1 MGNGATQHRTRLA
14 QSLQDSLAKL
24 VAITHNAAPFTR
36 QVASMHRI
44 KTYNTI
50 SAEGLDRFE
59 RERYEIGQDIAHP
72 DALLLRSHKLQGSE
86 IPDSVT
92 AIARAGA
99 GVNNIPLAVCS
110 ERGIPVFNTPGA
122 NANAVKELVA
132 AAMLLASRD
141 IVGGIAFA
149 QAQDPG
155 MSAQDMNTL
164 MEQEKKRFAGAE
176 LAGKTLGVVGL
187 GSIGSLV
194 ARLGLDLGMV
204 VVGFDPAL
212 SVEAAWRL
220 PSEVQRM
227 ENVQS
232 LFSRSDFVSLHLPV
246 LDSTRGLVNEEMLTH
261 FKKGSCLLNFAREEI
276 VSTEA
281 VVAALDN
288 GQLRCYVA
296 DFPNPM
302 LLGRTDTLLMPH
314 IGASTAEAEENCAI
328 MAANQLKAFL
338 EHGNIRNS
346 VNFPAIELERTTDY
360 RITIA
365 NRNEPGMLSHVLTL
379 IGDEGLNVADLLNK
393 SFGDVA
399 YNIIDLDEVPQEGL
413 LNKISTVEGVI
424 NLRLIEG
431 TPG

>member
-1 MGNGATQHRTRLA
+1 
-14 QSLQDSLAKL
+14 
-24 VAITHNAAPFTR
+24 
-36 QVASMHRI
+36 MHRI
-44 KTYNTI
+44 QTYNTI
-50 SAEGLDRFE
+50 SPKGLDRFE
-59 RERYEIGQDIAHP
+59 RDRYEVGQGIARP
-72 DALLLRSHKLQGSE
+72 DALLLRSHKLQDAE
-86 IPDSVT
+86 IFESVT

-99 GVNNIPLAVCS
+99 GVNNIPLALCS

-149 QAQDPG
+149 QSQDPG
-155 MSAQDMNTL
+155 MSAQAMNAL
-164 MEQEKKRFAGAE
+164 MEKEKKRFAGAE

-187 GSIGSLV
+187 GAIGSLV
-194 ARLGLDLGMV
+194 ARLGLNFGME

-232 LFSRSDFVSLHLPV
+232 LFTRSDFVSLHLPV
-246 LDSTRGLVNEEMLTH
+246 LDSTRGLINAEMLEH
-261 FKKGSCLLNFAREEI
+261 FRKGSCLLNFAREEI

-281 VVAALDN
+281 IVAALDA

-296 DFPNPM
+296 DFPSP
-302 LLGRTDTLLMPH
+302 LLMGRTDALLMPH

-365 NRNEPGMLSHVLTL
+365 NRNEPGMLSHILNL
-379 IGDEGLNVADLLNK
+379 IGDDGLNVADLLNK
-393 SFGDVA
+393 SVGDIA
-399 YNIIDLDEVPQEGL
+399 YNIIDLDEIPQSALLDKIRGL
-413 LNKISTVEGVI
+413 EGVI

-431 TPG
+431 SPT

>member
-1 MGNGATQHRTRLA
+1 MQ
-14 QSLQDSLAKL
+14 
-24 VAITHNAAPFTR
+24 
-36 QVASMHRI
+36 RI

-50 SAEGLDRFE
+50 SAKGLDRFE
-59 RERYEIGQDIAHP
+59 RERYEVGQDIAHP
-72 DALLLRSHKLQGSE
+72 DALLLRSHKLQATE
-86 IPDSVT
+86 ILDSVT

-99 GVNNIPLAVCS
+99 GVNNIPLAACS

-149 QAQDPG
+149 QAQAPD

-164 MEQEKKRFAGAE
+164 MEQEKKRFAGTE

-194 ARLGLDLGMV
+194 ARLGLDFGME

-246 LDSTRGLVNEEMLTH
+246 LDSTRGLINEEMLTH
-261 FKKGSCLLNFAREEI
+261 FRKGSCLLNFAREEI
-276 VSTEA
+276 VETEA
-281 VVAALDN
+281 VVAALDS

-296 DFPNPM
+296 DFPNPL

-365 NRNEPGMLSHVLTL
+365 NRNEPGMLSHILTL

-393 SFGDVA
+393 SVGDIA
-399 YNIIDLDEVPQEGL
+399 YNIIDLDGVPQEGL
-413 LNKISTVEGVI
+413 LTKIRTLEGVI

-431 TPG
+431 SPG

>member
-1 MGNGATQHRTRLA
+1 MY
-14 QSLQDSLAKL
+14 
-24 VAITHNAAPFTR
+24 
-36 QVASMHRI
+36 RI

-50 SAEGLDRFE
+50 STKGLDRFE
-59 RERYEIGQDIAHP
+59 RDRYEVGQDIAHP
-72 DALLLRSHKLQGSE
+72 DALLLRSHKLQESE
-86 IPDSVT
+86 IPASVT

-99 GVNNIPLAVCS
+99 GVNNIPTALCS

-141 IVGGIAFA
+141 IVGGITFA
-149 QAQDPG
+149 QSQDPS
-155 MSAQDMNTL
+155 MTASDMNAV
-164 MEQEKKRFAGAE
+164 MEREKKRFAGAE

-187 GSIGSLV
+187 GAIGSLV
-194 ARLGLDLGMV
+194 ARLGLDFGMD

-232 LFSRSDFVSLHLPV
+232 LVGRSDFVSLHLPV
-246 LDSTRGLVNEEMLTH
+246 LDSTRGLVNAEMLTH

-281 VVAALDN
+281 VVEALDS
-288 GQLRCYVA
+288 GRLRRYVA
-296 DFPNPM
+296 DFPSPL
-302 LLGRTDTLLMPH
+302 LLGRSDALLMPH
-314 IGASTAEAEENCAI
+314 IGASTAEAEENCAV
-328 MAANQLKAFL
+328 MAANQLRAFL

-346 VNFPAIELERTTDY
+346 VNFPAIELERTTEY

-365 NRNEPGMLSHVLTL
+365 NRNEPGMLSHILTL
-379 IGDEGLNVADLLNK
+379 IGDDGLNVADLLNK
-393 SFGDVA
+393 SVGDIA
-399 YNIIDLDEVPQEGL
+399 YNIIDLDELPQQALLDKINGL
-413 LNKISTVEGVI
+413 EGVI

-431 TPG
+431 APT

>member
-1 MGNGATQHRTRLA
+1 MRPLEIDG
-14 QSLQDSLAKL
+14 L
-24 VAITHNAAPFTR
+24 VA
-36 QVASMHRI
+36 MHRI
-44 KTYNTI
+44 KTYNTL
-50 SAEGLDRFE
+50 SPKGLDRFQ
-59 RERYEIGQDIAHP
+59 RERYEVGQDIAHP
-72 DALLLRSHKLQGSE
+72 DALLLRSHKLQEAE
-86 IPDSVT
+86 ILESVT

-149 QAQDPG
+149 QSQDAT
-155 MSAQDMNTL
+155 MSAQSMNAL

-187 GSIGSLV
+187 GAIGSLV
-194 ARLGLDLGMV
+194 ARLGLDFGME

-227 ENVQS
+227 ENVPS
-232 LFSRSDFVSLHLPV
+232 LFSCSDYVSLHLPV
-246 LDSTRGLVNEEMLTH
+246 LDSTRELINAEMLTH
-261 FKKGSCLLNFAREEI
+261 FRPGSCLLNFAREEI

-281 VVAALDN
+281 IVAALEA
-288 GQLRCYVA
+288 GQLRRYVA
-296 DFPNPM
+296 DFPNPL

-338 EHGNIRNS
+338 DHGNIRNS
-346 VNFPAIELERTTDY
+346 VNFPAIELERTTEY

-365 NRNEPGMLSHVLTL
+365 NRNEPGMLSHILAL
-379 IGDEGLNVADLLNK
+379 IGEDGLNVADLLNK
-393 SFGDVA
+393 SVGDIA
-399 YNIIDLDEVPQEGL
+399 YNIIDLDEVPQESL
-413 LNKISTVEGVI
+413 LSKIRSLEGVI
-424 NLRLIEG
+424 NLRLIQG
-431 TPG
+431 TPDSL

>member
-1 MGNGATQHRTRLA
+1 
-14 QSLQDSLAKL
+14 
-24 VAITHNAAPFTR
+24 
-36 QVASMHRI
+36 MHRI
-44 KTYNTI
+44 KTFNTI
-50 SAEGLDRFE
+50 SAKGLDRFE
-59 RERYEIGQDIAHP
+59 RERYEVGQDIPYP
-72 DALLLRSHKLQGSE
+72 DALLLRSHKLQESE
-86 IPDSVT
+86 ILDSVT

-99 GVNNIPLAVCS
+99 GVNNIPLAACS

-155 MSAQDMNTL
+155 MSAQDMDTL

-194 ARLGLDLGMV
+194 ARLGLDLGME

-212 SVEAAWRL
+212 SVDAAWRL

-232 LFSRSDFVSLHLPV
+232 LVSRSDFVSLHLPV
-246 LDSTRGLVNEEMLTH
+246 LDSTRGLVNDEMLAH
-261 FKKGSCLLNFAREEI
+261 FRKGSCLLNFAREEI

-281 VVAALDN
+281 VVAALDS
-288 GQLRCYVA
+288 GQLRRYVA
-296 DFPNPM
+296 DFPNP
-302 LLGRTDTLLMPH
+302 LFLGRSDTLLMPH

-338 EHGNIRNS
+338 EYGNVRNS

-365 NRNEPGMLSHVLTL
+365 NRNEPGMLSHILTL
-379 IGDEGLNVADLLNK
+379 IGDAGLNVADLLNK
-393 SFGDVA
+393 SVGDIA
-399 YNIIDLDEVPQEGL
+399 YNIIDLDEVPSEEL
-413 LNKISTVEGVI
+413 LGQISSLEGVI

>member
-1 MGNGATQHRTRLA
+1 
-14 QSLQDSLAKL
+14 
-24 VAITHNAAPFTR
+24 
-36 QVASMHRI
+36 MHLI

-50 SAEGLDRFE
+50 SPRGLERFE
-59 RERYEIGQDIAHP
+59 RDRYEVGHDIAHP
-72 DALLLRSHKLQGSE
+72 DALLLRSHKLQADE
-86 IPDSVT
+86 IPPSVT

-99 GVNNIPLAVCS
+99 GVNNIPLALCS

-149 QAQDPG
+149 QSQDPS
-155 MSAQDMNTL
+155 MSAQAMNTL

-194 ARLGLDLGMV
+194 ARLGLDFGMQ
-204 VVGFDPAL
+204 VVGYDPAL

-227 ENVQS
+227 ENMQS

-246 LDSTRGLVNEEMLTH
+246 LDSTRGLINKEMLGH
-261 FKKGSCLLNFAREEI
+261 FRKGSCLLNFAREEI
-276 VSTEA
+276 VDTQA
-281 VVAALDN
+281 IVTALDAK
-288 GQLRCYVA
+288 QLRFYVS
-296 DFPNPM
+296 DFPNPL
-302 LLGRTDTLLMPH
+302 LLGRQDALLMPH
-314 IGASTAEAEENCAI
+314 IGASTAEAEENCAV
-328 MAANQLKAFL
+328 MAASQLKAFL

-346 VNFPAIELERTTDY
+346 VNFPSIELERTTDC
-360 RITIA
+360 RVTIA
-365 NRNEPGMLSHVLTL
+365 NRNEPGMLSHILTL

-393 SFGDVA
+393 SIGDVA
-399 YNIIDLDEVPQEGL
+399 YNIIDLDGAPQDSL
-413 LNKISTVEGVI
+413 LEKIRELGGVI
-424 NLRLIEG
+424 NLRVIEG
-431 TPG
+431 SVA

>member
-1 MGNGATQHRTRLA
+1 MY
-14 QSLQDSLAKL
+14 
-24 VAITHNAAPFTR
+24 
-36 QVASMHRI
+36 RI

-50 SAEGLDRFE
+50 STKGLDRFE
-59 RERYEIGQDIAHP
+59 RDRYEVGQDIAHP
-72 DALLLRSHKLQGSE
+72 DALLLRSHKLQESE
-86 IPDSVT
+86 IPASVT

-99 GVNNIPLAVCS
+99 GVNNIPTALCS

-149 QAQDPG
+149 QSQDPS
-155 MSAQDMNTL
+155 MTASDMNAL
-164 MEQEKKRFAGAE
+164 MEREKKRFAGAE

-187 GSIGSLV
+187 GAIGSLV
-194 ARLGLDLGMV
+194 ARLGLDFGMD

-232 LFSRSDFVSLHLPV
+232 LVGRSDFVSLHLPV
-246 LDSTRGLVNEEMLTH
+246 LDSTRGLVNAEMLTH

-281 VVAALDN
+281 VVEALDS
-288 GQLRCYVA
+288 GRLRRYVA
-296 DFPNPM
+296 DFPSPL
-302 LLGRTDTLLMPH
+302 LLGRSDALLMPH
-314 IGASTAEAEENCAI
+314 IGASTAEAEENCAV
-328 MAANQLKAFL
+328 MAANQLRAFL

-346 VNFPAIELERTTDY
+346 VNFPAIELERTTEY

-365 NRNEPGMLSHVLTL
+365 NRNEPGMLSHILTL
-379 IGDEGLNVADLLNK
+379 IGDDGLNVADLLNK
-393 SFGDVA
+393 SVGDIA
-399 YNIIDLDEVPQEGL
+399 YNIIDLDELPQQALLDKINGL
-413 LNKISTVEGVI
+413 EGVI

-431 TPG
+431 APT

>member
-1 MGNGATQHRTRLA
+1 MY
-14 QSLQDSLAKL
+14 
-24 VAITHNAAPFTR
+24 
-36 QVASMHRI
+36 RI

-50 SAEGLDRFE
+50 STTGLDRFE
-59 RERYEIGQDIAHP
+59 RDRYEVGQDIAHP
-72 DALLLRSHKLQGSE
+72 DALLLRSHKLQESE
-86 IPDSVT
+86 IPASVT

-99 GVNNIPLAVCS
+99 GVNNIPTALCS
-110 ERGIPVFNTPGA
+110 DRGIPVFNTPGA

-132 AAMLLASRD
+132 AAMLLAARD
-141 IVGGIAFA
+141 IVGGITFA
-149 QAQDPG
+149 QSQDPS
-155 MSAQDMNTL
+155 MTAADMNAL
-164 MEQEKKRFAGAE
+164 MEREKKRFAGAE

-187 GSIGSLV
+187 GAIGSLV
-194 ARLGLDLGMV
+194 ARLGLDFGMD

-232 LFSRSDFVSLHLPV
+232 LVGRSDFVSLHLPV
-246 LDSTRGLVNEEMLTH
+246 LDSTRGLVNAEMLSH

-276 VSTEA
+276 VSTGA

-288 GQLRCYVA
+288 EQLRCYVA
-296 DFPNPM
+296 DFPNPL

-346 VNFPAIELERTTDY
+346 VNFPAIELERTTDC

-365 NRNEPGMLSHVLTL
+365 NRNEPGMLSHILTL
-379 IGDEGLNVADLLNK
+379 FGDAGLNVADLLNK
-393 SFGDVA
+393 SVGDIA

-413 LNKISTVEGVI
+413 LNQIRTLKGVI

-431 TPG
+431 ARG

>member
-1 MGNGATQHRTRLA
+1 
-14 QSLQDSLAKL
+14 
-24 VAITHNAAPFTR
+24 
-36 QVASMHRI
+36 MHRI
-44 KTYNTI
+44 QTYNTI
-50 SAEGLDRFE
+50 SPKGLDRFE
-59 RERYEIGQDIAHP
+59 RDRYEVGQGIARP
-72 DALLLRSHKLQGSE
+72 DALLLRSHKLQDAE
-86 IPDSVT
+86 IFESVT

-99 GVNNIPLAVCS
+99 GVNNIPLALCS

-149 QAQDPG
+149 QSQDPG
-155 MSAQDMNTL
+155 MSAQAMNAL
-164 MEQEKKRFAGAE
+164 MEKEKKRFAGAE

-187 GSIGSLV
+187 GAIGSLV
-194 ARLGLDLGMV
+194 ARLGLNFGME

-246 LDSTRGLVNEEMLTH
+246 LDSTRGLINAEMLEH
-261 FKKGSCLLNFAREEI
+261 FRKGSCLLNFAREEI

-281 VVAALDN
+281 IVAALDA

-296 DFPNPM
+296 DFPSP
-302 LLGRTDTLLMPH
+302 LLMGRTDALLMPH

-365 NRNEPGMLSHVLTL
+365 NRNEPGMLSHILTL
-379 IGDEGLNVADLLNK
+379 IGDDGLNVADLLNK
-393 SFGDVA
+393 SVGDIA
-399 YNIIDLDEVPQEGL
+399 YNIIDLDEIPQSALLDKIRGL
-413 LNKISTVEGVI
+413 EGVI

-431 TPG
+431 SPT

>member
-1 MGNGATQHRTRLA
+1 
-14 QSLQDSLAKL
+14 
-24 VAITHNAAPFTR
+24 
-36 QVASMHRI
+36 MHKVR
-44 KTYNTI
+44 TYNAI
-50 SAEGLDRFE
+50 STKGLDRLGRDCFE
-59 RERYEIGQDIAHP
+59 VSSDMSAP
-72 DALLLRSHKLQGSE
+72 DAILLRSHKLSADDISE
-86 IPDSVT
+86 SVS

-99 GVNNIPLAVCS
+99 GVNNIPVDHCT
-110 ERGIPVFNTPGA
+110 EQGIVVFNTPGA

-164 MEQEKKRFAGAE
+164 LEQEKKRFAGAE

-232 LFSRSDFVSLHLPV
+232 LFSRSDFISLHLPV

-296 DFPNPM
+296 DFPNPK

-346 VNFPAIELERTTDY
+346 VNFPAIEL
-360 RITIA
+360 
-365 NRNEPGMLSHVLTL
+365 
-379 IGDEGLNVADLLNK
+379 
-393 SFGDVA
+393 
-399 YNIIDLDEVPQEGL
+399 
-413 LNKISTVEGVI
+413 
-424 NLRLIEG
+424 
-431 TPG
+431 

>member
-1 MGNGATQHRTRLA
+1 MR
-14 QSLQDSLAKL
+14 
-24 VAITHNAAPFTR
+24 VAMTHNAP
-36 QVASMHRI
+36 ASLLVHGVMHRI
-44 KTYNTI
+44 KTYNSI
-50 SAEGLDRFE
+50 SSKGLDRFE
-59 RERYEIGQDIAHP
+59 PESYEVGQEIANP
-72 DALLLRSHKLQGSE
+72 DALLLRSYKLQEDE

-99 GVNNIPLAVCS
+99 GVNNIPLARCI

-149 QAQDPG
+149 QSQDAT
-155 MSAQDMNTL
+155 MSAQNMNAL
-164 MEQEKKRFAGAE
+164 MEREKKRFAGAE

-187 GSIGSLV
+187 GAIGSLV
-194 ARLGLDLGMV
+194 ARMGLDFGME

-220 PSEVQRM
+220 PSDVQRM

-232 LFSRSDFVSLHLPV
+232 LVSRSDFVSLHLPV
-246 LDSTRGLVNEEMLTH
+246 LDSTRGMVNEDLLSH
-261 FKKGSCLLNFAREEI
+261 FKQGSCLLNFARDEI
-276 VSTEA
+276 VAIDS
-281 VVAALDN
+281 VVSSLN
-288 GQLRCYVA
+288 GRQLRRYVT
-296 DFPNPM
+296 DFPHPQ
-302 LLGRTDTLLMPH
+302 LLGRQDTLLMPH
-314 IGASTAEAEENCAI
+314 IGASTAEAEENCAV

-346 VNFPAIELERTTDY
+346 VNFPAIELDRTTDY

-365 NRNEPGMLSHVLTL
+365 NRNEPGTLSHILTL
-379 IGDEGLNVADLLNK
+379 VGDAGLNVADLLNK
-393 SFGDVA
+393 SVGDIA
-399 YNIIDLDEVPQEGL
+399 YNIIDLDEVPLQTLLEEIRGL
-413 LNKISTVEGVI
+413 EGVI

-431 TPG
+431 APR

>member
-1 MGNGATQHRTRLA
+1 MY
-14 QSLQDSLAKL
+14 
-24 VAITHNAAPFTR
+24 
-36 QVASMHRI
+36 RI

-50 SAEGLDRFE
+50 STKGLDRFE
-59 RERYEIGQDIAHP
+59 RDRYEVGQDIAHP
-72 DALLLRSHKLQGSE
+72 DALLLRSHKLQESE
-86 IPDSVT
+86 IPASVT

-99 GVNNIPLAVCS
+99 GVNNIPTAVCS

-141 IVGGIAFA
+141 IVGGITFA
-149 QAQDPG
+149 QSQDPS
-155 MSAQDMNTL
+155 MTASDMNAL
-164 MEQEKKRFAGAE
+164 MEREKKRFAGAE

-187 GSIGSLV
+187 GAIGSLV
-194 ARLGLDLGMV
+194 ARLGLDFGMD

-232 LFSRSDFVSLHLPV
+232 LVGRSDFVSLHLPV
-246 LDSTRGLVNEEMLTH
+246 LDSTRGLVNAEMLTH

-281 VVAALDN
+281 VVEALDS
-288 GQLRCYVA
+288 GRLRRYVA
-296 DFPNPM
+296 DFPSPL
-302 LLGRTDTLLMPH
+302 LLGRSDALLMPH
-314 IGASTAEAEENCAI
+314 IGASTAEAEENCAV
-328 MAANQLKAFL
+328 MAANQLRAFL
-338 EHGNIRNS
+338 DHGNIRNS
-346 VNFPAIELERTTDY
+346 VNFPAIELERTTEY

-365 NRNEPGMLSHVLTL
+365 NRNEPGMLSHILTL
-379 IGDEGLNVADLLNK
+379 IGDDGLNVADLLNK
-393 SFGDVA
+393 SVGDIA
-399 YNIIDLDEVPQEGL
+399 YNIIDLDELPQQSL
-413 LNKISTVEGVI
+413 LDKITHLQGVI

-431 TPG
+431 ALA

>member
-1 MGNGATQHRTRLA
+1 
-14 QSLQDSLAKL
+14 
-24 VAITHNAAPFTR
+24 
-36 QVASMHRI
+36 MHRI

-59 RERYEIGQDIAHP
+59 RERYEVGQDIAHP

-86 IPDSVT
+86 IPVSVT

-99 GVNNIPLAVCS
+99 GVNNIPLATCS

-232 LFSRSDFVSLHLPV
+232 LFSRSDFISLHLPV

-296 DFPNPM
+296 DFPSPM

-413 LNKISTVEGVI
+413 LNKIRTVEGVI

>member
-1 MGNGATQHRTRLA
+1 MRPLEIDGP
-14 QSLQDSLAKL
+14 
-24 VAITHNAAPFTR
+24 VA
-36 QVASMHRI
+36 MHRI
-44 KTYNTI
+44 KTYNTL
-50 SAEGLDRFE
+50 SPKGLDRFE
-59 RERYEIGQDIAHP
+59 RERYEVGQDIAHP
-72 DALLLRSHKLQGSE
+72 DALLLRSHKLQEAE
-86 IPDSVT
+86 ILESVT

-99 GVNNIPLAVCS
+99 GVNNIPLALCS
-110 ERGIPVFNTPGA
+110 DRGIPVFNTPGA

-149 QAQDPG
+149 QAQDAT
-155 MSAQDMNTL
+155 MSAQSMNAL

-187 GSIGSLV
+187 GAIGSLV
-194 ARLGLDLGMV
+194 ARLGLDFGME

-227 ENVQS
+227 ENVPS
-232 LFSRSDFVSLHLPV
+232 LFSRSDYVSLHLPV
-246 LDSTRGLVNEEMLTH
+246 LDSTRELINAEMLAH
-261 FKKGSCLLNFAREEI
+261 FRPGSCLLNFAREEI

-281 VVAALDN
+281 IVAALEA
-288 GQLRCYVA
+288 GQLRRYVA
-296 DFPNPM
+296 DFPNPL

-338 EHGNIRNS
+338 DHGNIRNS
-346 VNFPAIELERTTDY
+346 VNFPAIELERTTEY

-365 NRNEPGMLSHVLTL
+365 NRNEPGMLSHILAL
-379 IGDEGLNVADLLNK
+379 IGEDGLNVADLLNK
-393 SFGDVA
+393 SIGDIA
-399 YNIIDLDEVPQEGL
+399 YNIIDLDEVPQESL
-413 LNKISTVEGVI
+413 LSKIRSLEGVI

-431 TPG
+431 TPGSL

>member
-1 MGNGATQHRTRLA
+1 
-14 QSLQDSLAKL
+14 
-24 VAITHNAAPFTR
+24 
-36 QVASMHRI
+36 MHRI

-50 SAEGLDRFE
+50 SAKGLDRFE
-59 RERYEIGQDIAHP
+59 RERYEVGQDIAHP
-72 DALLLRSHKLQGSE
+72 DALLLRSHKLQE
-86 IPDSVT
+86 IDILDSVT

-99 GVNNIPLAVCS
+99 GVNNIPLAACS

-155 MSAQDMNTL
+155 MSAREMSTL

-187 GSIGSLV
+187 GAIGSLV
-194 ARLGLDLGMV
+194 ARQGLDFGMD

-261 FKKGSCLLNFAREEI
+261 FRKGSCLLNFAREEI
-276 VSTEA
+276 VVTEA
-281 VVAALDN
+281 VVAALDSA
-288 GQLRCYVA
+288 QLRCYVA
-296 DFPNPM
+296 DFPNPL

-365 NRNEPGMLSHVLTL
+365 NRNEPGTLSHVLTL
-379 IGDEGLNVADLLNK
+379 IGDQGLNVADLLNK
-393 SFGDVA
+393 SVGDIA
-399 YNIIDLDEVPQEGL
+399 YNIIDLDEVPQEAL
-413 LNKISTVEGVI
+413 LTKISTLEGVI

>member
-1 MGNGATQHRTRLA
+1 
-14 QSLQDSLAKL
+14 
-24 VAITHNAAPFTR
+24 
-36 QVASMHRI
+36 
-44 KTYNTI
+44 
-50 SAEGLDRFE
+50 
-59 RERYEIGQDIAHP
+59 
-72 DALLLRSHKLQGSE
+72 
-86 IPDSVT
+86 
-92 AIARAGA
+92 
-99 GVNNIPLAVCS
+99 
-110 ERGIPVFNTPGA
+110 
-122 NANAVKELVA
+122 LVA

-155 MSAQDMNTL
+155 MSAQDMNAL

-194 ARLGLDLGMV
+194 ARQGLDFGME

-276 VSTEA
+276 VLTEA
-281 VVAALDN
+281 VAAALDN

-338 EHGNIRNS
+338 KHGNIRNS

-413 LNKISTVEGVI
+413 LSKIRTVEGVI

>member
-1 MGNGATQHRTRLA
+1 
-14 QSLQDSLAKL
+14 
-24 VAITHNAAPFTR
+24 
-36 QVASMHRI
+36 MHRI
-44 KTYNTI
+44 QTYNTI
-50 SAEGLDRFE
+50 SPKGLDRFE
-59 RERYEIGQDIAHP
+59 RDRYEVGQGIARP
-72 DALLLRSHKLQGSE
+72 DALLLRSHKLQDAE
-86 IPDSVT
+86 ILESVT

-99 GVNNIPLAVCS
+99 GVNNIPLALCS

-149 QAQDPG
+149 QSQDPG
-155 MSAQDMNTL
+155 MSAQAMNAL
-164 MEQEKKRFAGAE
+164 MEKEKKRFAGAE

-187 GSIGSLV
+187 GAIGSLV
-194 ARLGLDLGMV
+194 ARLGLNFGME

-246 LDSTRGLVNEEMLTH
+246 LDSTRGLINAEMLEH
-261 FKKGSCLLNFAREEI
+261 FRKGSCLLNFAREEI

-281 VVAALDN
+281 IVAALDA

-296 DFPNPM
+296 DFPSP
-302 LLGRTDTLLMPH
+302 LLMGRADALLMPH

-360 RITIA
+360 RMTIA
-365 NRNEPGMLSHVLTL
+365 NRNEPGMLSHILTL
-379 IGDEGLNVADLLNK
+379 IGDDGLNVADLLNK
-393 SFGDVA
+393 SVGDIA
-399 YNIIDLDEVPQEGL
+399 YNIIDLDEIPQSALLDKIRGL
-413 LNKISTVEGVI
+413 EGVI

-431 TPG
+431 SPT

>member
-1 MGNGATQHRTRLA
+1 MY
-14 QSLQDSLAKL
+14 
-24 VAITHNAAPFTR
+24 
-36 QVASMHRI
+36 RI

-50 SAEGLDRFE
+50 STKGLDRFE
-59 RERYEIGQDIAHP
+59 RDRYEVGQDIAHP
-72 DALLLRSHKLQGSE
+72 DALLLRSHKLQESE
-86 IPDSVT
+86 IPASVT

-99 GVNNIPLAVCS
+99 GVNNIPTALCS

-141 IVGGIAFA
+141 IVGGITFA
-149 QAQDPG
+149 QSQDPS
-155 MSAQDMNTL
+155 MTAADMNAL
-164 MEQEKKRFAGAE
+164 MEREKKRFAGAE

-187 GSIGSLV
+187 GAIGSLV
-194 ARLGLDLGMV
+194 ARLGLDFGMD

-227 ENVQS
+227 ENVQY
-232 LFSRSDFVSLHLPV
+232 LVGRSDFVSLHLPV
-246 LDSTRGLVNEEMLTH
+246 LDSTRGLVNAEMLSH

-281 VVAALDN
+281 VVKALDS
-288 GQLRCYVA
+288 GRLRRYVA
-296 DFPNPM
+296 DFPSPL
-302 LLGRTDTLLMPH
+302 LLGRSDALLMPH
-314 IGASTAEAEENCAI
+314 IGASTAEAEENCAV
-328 MAANQLKAFL
+328 MAANQLRAFL

-346 VNFPAIELERTTDY
+346 VNFPAIELERTTEY

-365 NRNEPGMLSHVLTL
+365 NLNEPGMLSHILTL
-379 IGDEGLNVADLLNK
+379 IGDDGLNVADLLNK
-393 SFGDVA
+393 SVGDIA
-399 YNIIDLDEVPQEGL
+399 YNIIDLDELPQEALLDKIKGL
-413 LNKISTVEGVI
+413 EGVI

-431 TPG
+431 APT

>member
-1 MGNGATQHRTRLA
+1 MRPLEIDG
-14 QSLQDSLAKL
+14 L
-24 VAITHNAAPFTR
+24 VA
-36 QVASMHRI
+36 MHRI

-50 SAEGLDRFE
+50 SPKGLDRFE
-59 RERYEIGQDIAHP
+59 RERYEVGQDIAHP
-72 DALLLRSHKLQGSE
+72 DALLLRSHKLQE
-86 IPDSVT
+86 ADILESVT

-99 GVNNIPLAVCS
+99 GVNNIPLSVCS

-149 QAQDPG
+149 QSQDAT
-155 MSAQDMNTL
+155 MSAQSMNAL

-187 GSIGSLV
+187 GAIGSLV
-194 ARLGLDLGMV
+194 ARLGLDFGME

-227 ENVQS
+227 ENVPS
-232 LFSRSDFVSLHLPV
+232 LFGRSDYVSLHLPV
-246 LDSTRGLVNEEMLTH
+246 LDSTRELINAEMLTH
-261 FKKGSCLLNFAREEI
+261 FRPGSCLLNFAREEI

-281 VVAALDN
+281 IVAALDA
-288 GQLRCYVA
+288 GQLRRYVA
-296 DFPNPM
+296 DFPNPL
-302 LLGRTDTLLMPH
+302 LLGRSDTLLMPH
-314 IGASTAEAEENCAI
+314 IGASTAEAEENCAM

-338 EHGNIRNS
+338 DHGNIRNS
-346 VNFPAIELERTTDY
+346 VNFPAIELERTTEY

-365 NRNEPGMLSHVLTL
+365 NRNEPGMLSHILAL
-379 IGDEGLNVADLLNK
+379 IGEDELNVADLLNK
-393 SFGDVA
+393 SVGDIA
-399 YNIIDLDEVPQEGL
+399 YNIIDLDEVPQPAL
-413 LNKISTVEGVI
+413 LEKISGLDGVI

-431 TPG
+431 SPG

>member
-1 MGNGATQHRTRLA
+1 
-14 QSLQDSLAKL
+14 
-24 VAITHNAAPFTR
+24 
-36 QVASMHRI
+36 
-44 KTYNTI
+44 
-50 SAEGLDRFE
+50 
-59 RERYEIGQDIAHP
+59 
-72 DALLLRSHKLQGSE
+72 
-86 IPDSVT
+86 
-92 AIARAGA
+92 
-99 GVNNIPLAVCS
+99 
-110 ERGIPVFNTPGA
+110 
-122 NANAVKELVA
+122 
-132 AAMLLASRD
+132 MLLASRD

-194 ARLGLDLGMV
+194 ARQGLDFGME

-232 LFSRSDFVSLHLPV
+232 LFSRSDFISLHLPV
-246 LDSTRGLVNEEMLTH
+246 LDSTRGLVNEETLTH
-261 FKKGSCLLNFAREEI
+261 FKTGSCLLNFAREEI

>member
-176 LAGKTLGVVGL
+176 LAGKMLGVVGL

>member
-1 MGNGATQHRTRLA
+1 
-14 QSLQDSLAKL
+14 
-24 VAITHNAAPFTR
+24 
-36 QVASMHRI
+36 MHRI

-50 SAEGLDRFE
+50 STKGLDRFE
-59 RERYEIGQDIAHP
+59 RDRYEVGQDIAHP
-72 DALLLRSHKLQGSE
+72 EALLLRSHKLQESE
-86 IPDSVT
+86 IPASVT

-99 GVNNIPLAVCS
+99 GVNNIPTVLCS

-141 IVGGIAFA
+141 IVGGITFA
-149 QAQDPG
+149 QSQDPS
-155 MSAQDMNTL
+155 MTASDMNAL
-164 MEQEKKRFAGAE
+164 MEREKKRFAGAE

-187 GSIGSLV
+187 GAIGSLV
-194 ARLGLDLGMV
+194 ARLGLDFGMD

-212 SVEAAWRL
+212 SVESAWRL

-232 LFSRSDFVSLHLPV
+232 LVGRSDFVSLHLPV
-246 LDSTRGLVNEEMLTH
+246 LDSTRGLVNAEMLTH

-281 VVAALDN
+281 VVEALD
-288 GQLRCYVA
+288 GGRLRRYVA
-296 DFPNPM
+296 DFPSPL
-302 LLGRTDTLLMPH
+302 LLGRSDALLMPH
-314 IGASTAEAEENCAI
+314 IGASTAEAEENCAV
-328 MAANQLKAFL
+328 MAANQLRAFL

-346 VNFPAIELERTTDY
+346 VNFPAIELERTTEY

-365 NRNEPGMLSHVLTL
+365 NRNEPGTLSHILALV
-379 IGDEGLNVADLLNK
+379 GDDGLNVADLLNK
-393 SFGDVA
+393 SVGDIA
-399 YNIIDLDEVPQEGL
+399 YNIIDLDELPQQAL
-413 LNKISTVEGVI
+413 LNKITGLEGVI

-431 TPG
+431 MPT